1 MPLAAHSAAH
11 ALVKAS
17 HAAGGIHMKN
27 KMYPTSF
34 VLLSLFLVIG
44 ICGQWG
50 PLNAAEGESLNV
62 RVPAEAPK
70 DLKDTTPAETLN
82 SDEAQTPCPPAY
94 IKLVSPRAAR
104 VGETISIQGW
114 RFGNEEGTVIFPDG
128 ISAQVTLWRHQRIEV
143 IVPEGAKTGNI
154 TITTACGSENK
165 KGAGSY
171 FKVIDSQTEK

>member
-1 MPLAAHSAAH
+1 
-11 ALVKAS
+11 
-17 HAAGGIHMKN
+17 MKN
-27 KMYPTSF
+27 KIYPGSI

-44 ICGQWG
+44 ICGQWN

-62 RVPAEAPK
+62 RVPAEASK

-82 SDEAQTPCPPAY
+82 SEEAQSPCPPAY

-104 VGETISIQGW
+104 VGATISIQGW
-114 RFGNEEGTVIFPDG
+114 RFGNEEGTVVFPDG
-128 ISAQVTLWRHQRIEV
+128 ISAHVTLWRHQRIEV